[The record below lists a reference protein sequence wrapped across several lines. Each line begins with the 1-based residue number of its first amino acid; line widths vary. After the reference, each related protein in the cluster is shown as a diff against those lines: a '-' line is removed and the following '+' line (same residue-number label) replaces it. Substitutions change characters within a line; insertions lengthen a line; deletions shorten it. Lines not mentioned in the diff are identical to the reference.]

1 MVENPKVNYITHLND
16 FFDKIAN
23 DERINPYHAM
33 LYISLFQFWNINR
46 FQNPISIARSEVMKI
61 SKIGSANTYTKYL
74 KELHEFGYLKYVPS
88 YNPIKGS
95 LVYLYTFDKGS
106 DKGTDK
112 GSSKGTDKGSDKGGA
127 TLYKHNKQLN
137 IKTDKQESK
146 PSSPQKKDEIK
157 KKKIPPELDEVEI
170 YFLEKGNSKTEAS
183 RFFNYF
189 QSNGWLVG
197 GRAKMKNW
205 KAAANNW
212 MMRSKEYASNS
223 RATNTNLN
231 VKQNK
236 DYDIPL

>member
-1 MVENPKVNYITHLND
+1 MAGNTKVNYITHLTN
-16 FFDKIAN
+16 FFDKITN

-95 LVYLYTFDKGS
+95 LMYLYTFDKGS

-157 KKKIPPELDEVEI
+157 KKKIPPELDEVEL
-170 YFLEKGNSKTEAS
+170 YFLEKGNSKTEAQ

-189 QSNGWLVG
+189 ESNGWLVG
-197 GRAKMKNW
+197 GRAKMKDW
-205 KAAANNW
+205 KAAARNW
-212 MMRSKEYASNS
+212 MSRSKEYRSGHSSN
-223 RATNTNLN
+223 NLN
-231 VKQNK
+231 
-236 DYDIPL
+236 